1 MWYGVVCCVFSSEM
15 ALVLACSLC
24 TNALGKNEERRK
36 LFSES
41 SRSVL
46 PSLAD
51 NTAKIYGRDV
61 LRDVFAADSKLC
73 RPCLRR
79 HERIMKLKTELQE
92 KEKELMLQVRCLGE
106 VNCVSMTNGAS
117 ETTLELT
124 PRKLPPSP
132 VEAEQS
138 TPLKRPAQTREAE
151 DLPASK
157 RRAVAFKK
165 STPVRSTLQRMH
177 PRKGSKKPSPA
188 VPVSVNC
195 AYVCTAVL

>member
-1 MWYGVVCCVFSSEM
+1 M

-24 TNALGKNEERRK
+24 TNALGENEERRK

-117 ETTLELT
+117 DATLELT

-132 VEAEQS
+132 GSRAVDTSKTAG
-138 TPLKRPAQTREAE
+138 TDTRSGRLASIKAKSCSFQEIHSCTEHSAAH
-151 DLPASK
+151 ASK
-157 RRAVAFKK
+157 ERF
-165 STPVRSTLQRMH
+165 
-177 PRKGSKKPSPA
+177 
-188 VPVSVNC
+188 
-195 AYVCTAVL
+195 